1 MYSQDVRIIIKD
13 SLLNVKYN
21 QMVKVLNYIRNI
33 QVIVY
38 QTML

>member
-1 MYSQDVRIIIKD
+1 MYSQDARIIIKD

>member
-1 MYSQDVRIIIKD
+1 MYSQDVKIIIKAN
-13 SLLNVKYN
+13 LLSVKYN

-38 QTML
+38 QIML

>member
-1 MYSQDVRIIIKD
+1 MYFQDVRIIIKD